1 MADTPVRGPLG
12 PVDAALMEESADHS
26 PVVGRETVSA
36 LAAVLPAALAE
47 ARVGRVVLEEESA
60 ALAAAPVAPTEDL
73 SVSQA
78 GFRAAPVERPDPAV
92 AAVGLQVLVVAA
104 LELRDLAGASPA
116 ERPGQKAVGSAVG
129 PVQESHS
136 TRCRI
141 RTQRTGEQ
149 AYEPHRMCWP
159 RVGVSQAVRDPPPDG
174 GARHRLQV
182 RVLVDSAVARQA
194 SEEASLAR
202 PLC

>member
-12 PVDAALMEESADHS
+12 PVDAALMEESADRS

-36 LAAVLPAALAE
+36 LAAVLP
-47 ARVGRVVLEEESA
+47 A

-78 GFRAAPVERPDPAV
+78 GFRAAPVERSDPAV

-104 LELRDLAGASPA
+104 VELRDLAGASPA

-141 RTQRTGEQ
+141 RTQRTAEQ

-159 RVGVSQAVRDPPPDG
+159 RVGMSQAVRHPPPDG

-194 SEEASLAR
+194 LEEASPVL
-202 PLC
+202 PL